1 MTLLGKRSL
10 TVYLSFVSSTVSS
23 KCWHFKVDNDIVRQ
37 DSFDSVFELFVP
49 LYQVSIDI
57 STPTMISSGKMAST
71 VCLSFLCSTVSGKC
85 WHFKVDNDI
94 GQQEGFDSVFEL
106 CSFVGSTE

>member
-1 MTLLGKRSL
+1 MTLLGKIVL

-23 KCWHFKVDNDIVRQ
+23 
-37 DSFDSVFELFVP
+37 
-49 LYQVSIDI
+49 
-57 STPTMISSGKMAST
+57 
-71 VCLSFLCSTVSGKC
+71 KC

>member
-23 KCWHFKVDNDIVRQ
+23 KCWHFKVDNDI
-37 DSFDSVFELFVP
+37 
-49 LYQVSIDI
+49 
-57 STPTMISSGKMAST
+57 
-71 VCLSFLCSTVSGKC
+71 
-85 WHFKVDNDI
+85 

-106 CSFVGSTE
+106 SSFVGSTNQC